1 MAWMS
6 REFECDSCG
15 HEWYDIIDSKE
26 THDKCPKCGKR
37 TKFSLSAPNLAL
49 YSLQDKAGRKAIM
62 QKRSTEHT
70 IKEVS
75 REAEKWGEAG
85 INLSKMSGKIQS
97 K

>member
-15 HEWYDIIDSKE
+15 HEWYDILDSKE
-26 THDKCPKCGKR
+26 THDKCPNCETL

-49 YSLQDKAGRKAIM
+49 YSLQDKAGRKAIL